1 MARAA
6 VKTGVLAGVYI
17 GANKVLGAN
26 EYTISGLSAGVIA
39 ADEFGYA
46 ANKSVPDGTFDPG
59 TISMPNVLKDPEDS
73 TGQGLLDA
81 ACANGTE
88 YGPDA
93 IKFMRDATSYY
104 TPGTG
109 GTVIVTKAAG
119 GGLKR
124 NGLEVLS
131 YEFKISGAALVIRPS
146 LVSIAVTGGAMSIA
160 HATNEVQQ
168 LIATGTYSSG
178 GPTVITGLV
187 VWASSDVTKAA
198 VTASGLAVAIA
209 AGTPNVTATLLGI
222 VGTAVLTVT

>member
-17 GANKVLGAN
+17 GVNKVLGAN
-26 EYTISGLSAGVIA
+26 EYTISGLSAGVLA

-59 TISMPNVLKDPEDS
+59 TITMPNVLKDPDDA
-73 TGQGLLDA
+73 TGQALLDL
-81 ACANGTE
+81 ACSAGTE

-104 TPGTG
+104 TPATG
-109 GTVIVTKAAG
+109 GTIIVTKAAG

-124 NGLEVLS
+124 NGLEITS
-131 YEFKISGAALVIRPS
+131 YEFKISGALLEIRPS
-146 LVSIAVTGGAMSIA
+146 LVSIAVTGGAMTVSIT
-160 HATNEVQQ
+160 ATLQ

-178 GPTVITGLV
+178 PTKVLTTLVTWASADETKIVVTAGGLV
-187 VWASSDVTKAA
+187 AGIVID
-198 VTASGLAVAIA
+198 
-209 AGTPNVTATLLGI
+209 AGTNITATLLGI
-222 VGTAVLTVT
+222 VGTGSVETTA